1 MLLYQN
7 RNLWLPQVR
16 KVEKIYKELLL
27 NSVEQAKIR
36 LSIVA
41 TQADAVSLS
50 KSDKRW
56 QSNRENIHSSSYT
69 PRCLRTIEPDQVG
82 LTNP

>member
-1 MLLYQN
+1 MAISCALGVSVSTTAQPLVA
-7 RNLWLPQVR
+7 PQVR

-50 KSDKRW
+50 KSDKR
-56 QSNRENIHSSSYT
+56 
-69 PRCLRTIEPDQVG
+69 
-82 LTNP
+82 